1 MQTLQ
6 KLKPRAN
13 ASSPSKQLTA
23 VGTSTR
29 TALSDYCQT
38 VGQNIMRPD
47 GNRAYLPAS
56 LWAAPIWL
64 PENRADKRSRYPV
77 NWTDRFGN
85 KYEVSASE
93 ELSPT
98 PDMGVLLGLA
108 ALWQDYM
115 FQQDVCFKDI
125 GQQMYVE
132 MQIPVSRVY
141 KATGY
146 TYRDK
151 ANLLNSI
158 KRLSTIT
165 AQVVF
170 AEGKEGSHGGVKFEH
185 FFDAQYITPEING
198 QSGYIKFAV
207 NRLFIPRPVSC
218 IWHPARLSQNL
229 KFPTSRLIFWGI
241 AVSLHGWKGTAKDLY
256 KLIYRINSSD
266 SVPLAKIRKWKYRRL
281 TPALNELAQCGF
293 KITHEKNAYGEKTI
307 GMYWPNA
314 AQALKVGTHETKDD
328 SPR

>member
-1 MQTLQ
+1 MRHQ
-6 KLKPRAN
+6 RAD
-13 ASSPSKQLTA
+13 ASYRSKQSTA

-29 TALSDYCQT
+29 TALSDYRQT

-64 PENRADKRSRYPV
+64 PENRADKRNRYPV
-77 NWTDRFGN
+77 SWTDRFGN
-85 KYEVSASE
+85 KYEVSAAE
-93 ELSPT
+93 ELSPN

-108 ALWQDYM
+108 ALWQDHM
-115 FQQDVCFKDI
+115 FRQDVCFKDI
-125 GQQMYVE
+125 GQQTYVE

-170 AEGKEGSHGGVKFEH
+170 AEGKEGPHGGVKFEH
-185 FFDAQYITPEING
+185 FFDAQYITPETNG
-198 QSGYIKFAV
+198 QGGHIKFAV
-207 NRLFIPRPVSC
+207 NRLFIPRQESC
-218 IWHPARLSQNL
+218 IWHPARLCQKLMSQ
-229 KFPTSRLIFWGI
+229 TSRLIFWGI
-241 AVSLHGWKGTAKDLY
+241 ATSLHGWKGTAKDLY
-256 KLIYRINSSD
+256 KLVYRIDSSD
-266 SVPLAKIRKWKYRRL
+266 DSVSLAKIRKWKYRRL
-281 TPALNELAQCGF
+281 TPTLTELVQCGF
-293 KITHEKNAYGEKTI
+293 KITQEENAYGEKTTGI
-307 GMYWPNA
+307 YWPKA
-314 AQALKVGTHETKDD
+314 AHALKVGAHKTKDA
-328 SPR
+328 SLR